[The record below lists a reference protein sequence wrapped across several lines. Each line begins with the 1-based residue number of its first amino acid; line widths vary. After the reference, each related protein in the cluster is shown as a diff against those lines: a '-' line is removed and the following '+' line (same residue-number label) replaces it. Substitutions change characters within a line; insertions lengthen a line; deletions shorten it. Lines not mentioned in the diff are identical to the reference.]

1 MISQIVDFL
10 LHTLT
15 DPERLIRLLS
25 TVMTG
30 WLGYAMLSGIVFAE
44 TGLLVGF
51 VFPGDSLLFTIGAV
65 AGAGHLNLGLMIV
78 LLICAC
84 MLGDWSGYLL
94 GRRTGKAIFSRP
106 DSRFFKQ
113 EYVQRTNAFYE
124 KHGGKT
130 IIYAKFVPIVRTFT
144 PFIAGVGEM
153 RYSRFLTFDIFG
165 GVGWVVS
172 MTMLGYYLGQI
183 ALVRRNFEKFVL
195 LVIALSLLPIAIQF
209 IRIRLSGSAR
219 QPSPADPAAPP
230 LRRPSPRP
238 TTD

>member
-1 MISQIVDFL
+1 MLSQIADFL

-15 DPERLIRLLS
+15 DPDRLIRFLS

-30 WLGYAMLSGIVFAE
+30 WLGYAMLSAIVFAE

-65 AGAGHLNLGLMIV
+65 AGAGELNVGLMIA

-84 MLGDWSGYLL
+84 LLGDWSGYLL

-113 EYVQRTNAFYE
+113 EYVQRTHAFYE

-130 IIYAKFVPIVRTFT
+130 IIYAKFVPIVRTFA

-153 RYSRFLTFDIFG
+153 RYSRYLAFDVFG

-172 MTMLGYYLGQI
+172 MTTLGYYLGGI
-183 ALVRRNFEKFVL
+183 SFVRHNFEKFVL
-195 LVIALSLLPIAIQF
+195 LVIAISVLPIAIQV
-209 IRIRLSGSAR
+209 IRVRFSGSAR
-219 QPSPADPAAPP
+219 QPSPERLGALPPRPPA
-230 LRRPSPRP
+230 PRP